1 MDLVTVLISSVT
13 GIITFFVGHRRA
25 RKEVESMALDNIGKS
40 LDIYNQIIGNLK
52 DEIIQLSN
60 KVRQLE
66 EKIDDLT
73 EENKKLKDMLNKK
86 K

>member
-52 DEIIQLSN
+52 DEIIQLTD
-60 KVRQLE
+60 KVKELE
-66 EKIDDLT
+66 NKIDDLT
-73 EENKKLKDMLNKK
+73 EENKKLKEMLNK
-86 K
+86 